1 MAAYST
7 DAHLGQQ
14 CEMLIIDVRNADES
28 IGNIFSCVAVD
39 NNEIFLCLFLYINNN
54 NINCNWVVTL
64 WQWLFYMYTKIK
76 IKKVTGKFKSGQLH
90 ERHV

>member
-28 IGNIFSCVAVD
+28 IGNFFSCVAVD
-39 NNEIFLCLFLYINNN
+39 NNEIFLYHF
-54 NINCNWVVTL
+54 
-64 WQWLFYMYTKIK
+64 FPP
-76 IKKVTGKFKSGQLH
+76 
-90 ERHV
+90 

>member
-28 IGNIFSCVAVD
+28 IGNFFSCVAVD
-39 NNEIFLCLFLYINNN
+39 NNEIFFYLLLLIYIYIYIYLFA
-54 NINCNWVVTL
+54 
-64 WQWLFYMYTKIK
+64 
-76 IKKVTGKFKSGQLH
+76 
-90 ERHV
+90 